1 MKDVGNR
8 IFKAE
13 KKNPADRADQA
24 TIASRAIIEQEAAAR
39 VKKTARLKQMRLE
52 ERGRGGGKSSCRPR
66 KKGKAQ
72 KRSRRPYGIF
82 PEFGACPPTG
92 RRRGMANATRASR
105 GRDSYLCAATS
116 SIIGRSTSS
125 ARSGIAGDLSR
136 RSAPLLNAADR
147 KTG

>member
-52 ERGRGGGKSSCRPR
+52 KEAEEAANPVAAPA

-72 KRSRRPYGIF
+72 KRQ
-82 PEFGACPPTG
+82 
-92 RRRGMANATRASR
+92 
-105 GRDSYLCAATS
+105 
-116 SIIGRSTSS
+116 
-125 ARSGIAGDLSR
+125 
-136 RSAPLLNAADR
+136 
-147 KTG
+147 